1 MLKMDKI
8 VAIYIKKL
16 YNFNILNIILF
27 TIISK
32 KKKVKGEIK
41 KLYNLK
47 NVLVT
52 TIIVCLLQKEVKCY
66 EETRTVCS
74 IPN

>member
-1 MLKMDKI
+1 MIKTDKI

-32 KKKVKGEIK
+32 KKKNVKEEIK
-41 KLYNLK
+41 KTL
-47 NVLVT
+47 
-52 TIIVCLLQKEVKCY
+52 
-66 EETRTVCS
+66 
-74 IPN
+74 

>member
-1 MLKMDKI
+1 MIKTDKI

-32 KKKVKGEIK
+32 KKKIVKGEIK
-41 KLYNLK
+41 KTL
-47 NVLVT
+47 
-52 TIIVCLLQKEVKCY
+52 
-66 EETRTVCS
+66 
-74 IPN
+74 